1 MPTCW
6 HLNIAGVSILLGLV
20 GEFLVLV
27 VISEQLVDVRHHVL
41 VVGIG
46 VSADVVVAELV
57 KFAGGLFL
65 RLDVVVVG
73 DAIEQVLD

>member
-1 MPTCW
+1 M
-6 HLNIAGVSILLGLV
+6 
-20 GEFLVLV
+20 
-27 VISEQLVDVRHHVL
+27 ISEQLVDVRHH

>member
-1 MPTCW
+1 LPTCR

-27 VISEQLVDVRHHVL
+27 VISEQLVDVCHH

-65 RLDVVVVG
+65 RLNVVVVG